1 MDVDYLLTA
10 TRSVRR
16 LLDLEA
22 PVDRGE
28 IRDCL
33 RIACQAANGT
43 NMQTWRWVVVHD
55 PGLRREIATLYRA
68 SYLRETGRSDTRQ
81 DAFRPTPFGRI
92 MTSTEWLVNH
102 LGEVPLHVIPCYE
115 PYLEDK
121 GESSFWAA
129 TLYGSIF
136 PAVWNFQLAL
146 HFRGYGSCITT
157 LHLHHEREVGD
168 LLGIPNTYVQ
178 GCLVPVGRL
187 RAGQKFKPAPR
198 RPLEDVACLDRFDGP
213 SY

>member
-16 LLDLEA
+16 LLDLDA
-22 PVDRGE
+22 PVNPDE

-43 NMQTWRWVVVHD
+43 NMQTWRWVVVDD
-55 PGLRREIATLYRA
+55 PGLRREIAALYRD
-68 SYLRETGRSDTRQ
+68 SYLTETGRSDTRQ
-81 DAFRPTPFGRI
+81 NAFPPTPLGRI
-92 MTSTEWLVNH
+92 MTSTQWLVDH

-121 GESSFWAA
+121 GGSSFWAA

-136 PAVWNFQLAL
+136 PAVWNLQLAL
-146 HFRGYGSCITT
+146 YFRGYGSCMTT
-157 LHLHHEREVGD
+157 LHLHHEREIGA
-168 LLGIPNTYVQ
+168 LLGIPDTYVQ
-178 GCLVPVGRL
+178 GCLLPVGRL
-187 RAGQKFKPAPR
+187 RAGQTFKPAPR
-198 RPLEDVACLDRFDGP
+198 RPIEEVAFLDRFDGP